1 MIPLSSKYIKIDNL
15 VHIAHNCFIDDGS
28 IITACA
34 ELSGGVHVEK
44 GAWIAPNSSVLQ
56 RVTIGKNATV
66 GIGASVTEDV
76 SPKQKVASV
85 AAMPLREL
93 ALFRKNKKFR
103 KNKN

>member
-1 MIPLSSKYIKIDNL
+1 MMEAYYGLCRIKWWRY
-15 VHIAHNCFIDDGS
+15 
-28 IITACA
+28 
-34 ELSGGVHVEK
+34 VEK
-44 GAWIAPNSSVLQ
+44 GADSSNLGFAV
-56 RVTIGKNATV
+56 VTIGKNATV